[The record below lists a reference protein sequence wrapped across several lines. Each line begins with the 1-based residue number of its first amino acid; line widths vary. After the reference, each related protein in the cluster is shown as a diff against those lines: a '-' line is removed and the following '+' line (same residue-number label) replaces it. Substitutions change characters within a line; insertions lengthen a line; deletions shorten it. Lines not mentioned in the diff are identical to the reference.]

1 MIFSKKPVVAHIR
14 LKGVIGNVGRFQQ
27 GLSLASNEVIIKKA
41 FETKKLTAVAISINS
56 PGGSP
61 VQSKLIFSLIRRLAE
76 EKNVKV
82 YTFAEDVA
90 ASGGYMLA
98 CAGDEIYA
106 NASSIVGSIGVIYA
120 AFGLNELIKKIG
132 IERRVYTAG
141 KRGA

>member
-1 MIFSKKPVVAHIR
+1 
-14 LKGVIGNVGRFQQ
+14 
-27 GLSLASNEVIIKKA
+27 
-41 FETKKLTAVAISINS
+41 
-56 PGGSP
+56 
-61 VQSKLIFSLIRRLAE
+61 
-76 EKNVKV
+76 
-82 YTFAEDVA
+82 
-90 ASGGYMLA
+90 MLA